1 MLSIVLQ
8 ILQLFHYQLQQVQA
22 AFQMLYR
29 KGLKVVASYKD
40 QTLVNCDFKRAPFT
54 EGLGTPC
61 WLFVLSIAVF
71 ITGKAFQKGNTM
83 QKEQDL
89 TI

>member
-1 MLSIVLQ
+1 MYLFGPYVTDLFFHIIVP
-8 ILQLFHYQLQQVQA
+8 A
-22 AFQMLYR
+22 
-29 KGLKVVASYKD
+29 
-40 QTLVNCDFKRAPFT
+40 DFKRAPFT
-54 EGLGTPC
+54 EGLSTPC